1 MSFLANRF
9 GTTMIYGQSRG
20 VYDHYFT
27 TFLHPN
33 DLAWSFFEAL
43 AMAAAVMAV
52 HTYYGFSASGGPAG
66 VGEAVGRAVRTS
78 ITAGVFILLTITLSV
93 YGQSGN
99 FHLAG

>member
-1 MSFLANRF
+1 MR
-9 GTTMIYGQSRG
+9 RG
-20 VYDHYFT
+20 VTGISQISTPRPFSAS
-27 TFLHPN
+27 LI
-33 DLAWSFFEAL
+33 AL

-52 HTYYGFSASGGPAG
+52 HTYYGFTATGGPAG

-99 FHLAG
+99 FHLSG

>member
-1 MSFLANRF
+1 
-9 GTTMIYGQSRG
+9 
-20 VYDHYFT
+20 V
-27 TFLHPN
+27 
-33 DLAWSFFEAL
+33 EAL

-52 HTYYGFSASGGPAG
+52 HTYYGYTATGGPAG

-99 FHLAG
+99 FHLSG